1 MSMQEEIAKL
11 TGKLIFDVDNRGL
24 IRFQRGLEQ
33 AQQKMQQIGQ
43 TYTAMAAQL
52 SKNLKLTI
60 DTSAIDKAK
69 KKLDQAL
76 NRERRSEVA
85 LANQK
90 RLTFSA
96 ELAQQKLKYT
106 GTMEQAGLVSAL
118 VRSQQEGAVIA
129 AKAFAAQTKANGITK
144 QQLASQD
151 ALTASKAKQARLEAI
166 LVKTRATSQK
176 ADDAHLL
183 SMTKTQRIQEV
194 MNRAASKA
202 ASDQI
207 KHDARVESQRRAEA
221 RKTIVQERQDLRFK
235 WAEQKQQ
242 RWEASRNSPSFS
254 GRARVGMGISGGMAA
269 LGGIGAAV
277 AGLTAAV
284 GLLGDRIQKRQDGAS
299 EAEQYTNLFKQAG
312 GANPQNGDKL
322 RTGFETTSKSNG
334 SLIDLESAK
343 MFRTFALSELQ
354 RGTSVD
360 DVLKKYE
367 TQQQAY
373 RIAGLT
379 TEEIKRSNIQQQQI
393 RGKGYADTEDLNTLT
408 EANPLLRPYMMKAW
422 AEATK
427 YKNAGDPKKL
437 EAAFMQALPKRGLT
451 RDILDRGQQLLVQDN
466 KPTLE
471 RQQQSIQANQARND
485 SEAYL
490 TKNRI
495 NTDPELVDAVK
506 DNIEAHRQLAKAMEP
521 VNAALRTFDT
531 VLTKLSAGMLGKFFG
546 MDSDGKRISPE
557 RQAEAGATAGGA
569 EGTGINPAALNGTIS
584 PPSQQQILAAQANDP
599 INRLANWLGI
609 GTQAQ
614 VPKEYGLGAPTS
626 EAGARPNPF
635 AINLEGL
642 DGMKDGFNR
651 YSAQAASVTAT
662 NTSTKPSIAPTL
674 QSTTNIT
681 VEPSTVNIELN
692 GESSAVDRQQV
703 LDSFQAQL
711 QQRNEEIPH
720 LIKKAVGQEFGSIIT
735 EARSMTK
742 EIRR

>member
-1 MSMQEEIAKL
+1 MSMQAEIARL
-11 TGKLIFDVDNRGL
+11 TGRLVFDVDNRGL

-33 AQQKMQQIGQ
+33 AHQKMQQIGQ
-43 TYTAMAAQL
+43 SYTAMAAQL

-85 LANQK
+85 LTNQK

-106 GTMEQAGLVSAL
+106 GTIEQAGLVSAL

-521 VNAALRTFDT
+521 VNSALRTFDT
-531 VLTKLSAGMLGKFFG
+531 AITKLSTSIIGKMLG
-546 MDSDGKRISPE
+546 MDGEEKKVSSEGQSGGPTVPSPE
-557 RQAEAGATAGGA
+557 KNAS
-569 EGTGINPAALNGTIS
+569 ALQENG
-584 PPSQQQILAAQANDP
+584 LVDK
-599 INRLANWLGI
+599 LANWLGI
-609 GTQAQ
+609 GTPAQ

-626 EAGARPNPF
+626 EAGAKQSPF

-651 YSAQAASVTAT
+651 YSAQAASVTAS
-662 NTSTKPSIAPTL
+662 NTSTKPSIAPAI

-681 VEPSTVNIELN
+681 VEPSTVHIELK

-711 QQRNEEIPH
+711 QQRNEEIPQ
-720 LIKKAVGQEFGSIIT
+720 LIKKAVGQEFGSIIS

>member
-11 TGKLIFDVDNRGL
+11 TGRLVFNVDNRGL

-33 AQQKMQQIGQ
+33 AQQKMQQVGQ
-43 TYTAMAAQL
+43 SYTAMAAQL
-52 SKNLKLTI
+52 TKNLKLTI
-60 DTSAIDKAK
+60 DTSAVDKAK
-69 KKLDQAL
+69 KKLHQAL

-90 RLTFSA
+90 RVTFSA

-151 ALTASKAKQARLEAI
+151 ALIASKAKQARLEAI

-194 MNRAASKA
+194 MNRAASRA

-221 RKTIVQERQDLRFK
+221 RKTIVQERQDQR
-235 WAEQKQQ
+235 WAWSQQ
-242 RWEASRNSPSFS
+242 RQSQWEANRNAPKPS
-254 GRARVGMGISGGMAA
+254 
-269 LGGIGAAV
+269 GGIGIGGGMIALSGLGAAI

-284 GLLGDRIQKRQDGAS
+284 GLIGDRIQKRQDDAS
-299 EAEQYTNLFKQAG
+299 EAEQYTSLFKQAG
-312 GANPQNGDKL
+312 GASQLNADRL
-322 RTGFETTSKSNG
+322 RTGYEDSSKTNG
-334 SLIDLESAK
+334 TIIDLESAK
-343 MFRTFALSELQ
+343 MFRTFALSEQQ
-354 RGTSVD
+354 RGTSID
-360 DVLKKYE
+360 DILKKYE

-506 DNIEAHRQLAKAMEP
+506 ENIEAHRQLAKAMEP

-557 RQAEAGATAGGA
+557 RQAEAGATAGGS
-569 EGTGINPAALNGTIS
+569 EGTSINPAALNGTMS

-642 DGMKDGFNR
+642 DGMKAGFNR
-651 YSAQAASVTAT
+651 YSAQAASVTAA
-662 NTSTKPSIAPTL
+662 NTSTKPTIAPAL

-692 GESSAVDRQQV
+692 GESSAIDRQQV
-703 LDSFQAQL
+703 LDTFYAQL
-711 QQRNEEIPH
+711 QQRNEELPQ
-720 LIKKAVGQEFGSIIT
+720 LIKKAVGQEFGSIIS

>member
-11 TGKLIFDVDNRGL
+11 TGRLVFDVDNRGL
-24 IRFQRGLEQ
+24 IRFQRGLEH
-33 AQQKMQQIGQ
+33 ARQKMQQIGQ
-43 TYTAMAAQL
+43 SYTAMAAQL
-52 SKNLKLTI
+52 TKNLKLTI

-90 RLTFSA
+90 RVTFSA

-106 GTMEQAGLVSAL
+106 GAMEQAGLVSAL

-194 MNRAASKA
+194 MNRAASRA

-221 RKTIVQERQDLRFK
+221 RKTVVQERQDQR
-235 WAEQKQQ
+235 WAWSQQ
-242 RWEASRNSPSFS
+242 RQSQWEANRNAPKPS
-254 GRARVGMGISGGMAA
+254 
-269 LGGIGAAV
+269 GGIGIGGGMIALSGLGAAI

-284 GLLGDRIQKRQDGAS
+284 GLIGDRIQKRQDDAS
-299 EAEQYTNLFKQAG
+299 EAEQYTSLFKQAG
-312 GANPQNGDKL
+312 GASQLNADRL
-322 RTGFETTSKSNG
+322 RTGYEDSSKTNG
-334 SLIDLESAK
+334 TIVDLESAK
-343 MFRTFALSELQ
+343 MFRTFALSEQQ
-354 RGTSVD
+354 RGTSID
-360 DVLKKYE
+360 DILKKYE

-427 YKNAGDPKKL
+427 YKDAGDPKKL

-506 DNIEAHRQLAKAMEP
+506 ENIEAHRQLAKAMEP

-557 RQAEAGATAGGA
+557 RQAEAGATAGGS
-569 EGTGINPAALNGTIS
+569 EGTSINPAALNGTMS
-584 PPSQQQILAAQANDP
+584 PPSQQQVLAAQANDP

-626 EAGARPNPF
+626 EPGARPNPF

-651 YSAQAASVTAT
+651 YSAQAASVTAA
-662 NTSTKPSIAPTL
+662 NTSTTPTIAPAL

-703 LDSFQAQL
+703 LDIFHAQL
-711 QQRNEEIPH
+711 QQRNEELPQ
-720 LIKKAVGQEFGSIIT
+720 LIKKAVGQEFGSIIS

>member
-1 MSMQEEIAKL
+1 MSMQAEIARL
-11 TGKLIFDVDNRGL
+11 TGRLIFDVDNRGL

-85 LANQK
+85 LTNQK

-106 GTMEQAGLVSAL
+106 GAMEQAGLVSAL

-202 ASDQI
+202 ATDQI
-207 KHDARVESQRRAEA
+207 KHDARVQSQKRAEA
-221 RKTIVQERQDLRFK
+221 RKTIVQERQDQR
-235 WAEQKQQ
+235 WAWSQQ
-242 RWEASRNSPSFS
+242 RQSQWEANRNAPKPS
-254 GRARVGMGISGGMAA
+254 
-269 LGGIGAAV
+269 GGIGIGGGMIALSGLGAAI

-284 GLLGDRIQKRQDGAS
+284 GLIGDRIQKRQDDAS
-299 EAEQYTNLFKQAG
+299 EAEQYTSLFKQAG
-312 GANPQNGDKL
+312 GASQLNADRL
-322 RTGFETTSKSNG
+322 RTGYENSSKTNG
-334 SLIDLESAK
+334 TIVDLESAK
-343 MFRTFALSELQ
+343 MFRTFALSEQQ
-354 RGTSVD
+354 RGTSID
-360 DVLKKYE
+360 DILKKYE

-546 MDSDGKRISPE
+546 MDSDGKRLSPE

-569 EGTGINPAALNGTIS
+569 EGIGINPAALNGTMS

-599 INRLANWLGI
+599 TNRLANWLGI

-626 EAGARPNPF
+626 ESDAKPNPF

-651 YSAQAASVTAT
+651 YSAQAASATAS
-662 NTSTKPSIAPTL
+662 NTSTKPSIAPAI

-681 VEPSTVNIELN
+681 VEPSTVHIELK
-692 GESSAVDRQQV
+692 GEGSAVDRQQV

-711 QQRNEEIPH
+711 QQRNEELPQ
-720 LIKKAVGQEFGSIIT
+720 LIKKAVGQEFGSIIS